1 MLKGKAFKFGD
12 DISTDHIIPGKYA
25 YLRSNLPELAKHVME
40 DADPKFASKSN
51 RVIYRRR

>member
-25 YLRSNLPELAKHVME
+25 YLRSNLPEL
-40 DADPKFASKSN
+40 PST
-51 RVIYRRR
+51 